1 MSHHSEHQKM
11 KPVLDLARKL
21 DIATN
26 PHPAAIFEVGS
37 GGFQPTVITETGGI
51 FVLFN
56 QWTFIRFDIRLLV
69 LVIGTQDDICRE
81 IPCLPN
87 LQGMRDFI
95 ARLAEFLWVEF
106 R

>member
-1 MSHHSEHQKM
+1 MKRSEGDMVALRKIF
-11 KPVLDLARKL
+11 DLFV
-21 DIATN
+21 
-26 PHPAAIFEVGS
+26 PAADAVFHC
-37 GGFQPTVITETGGI
+37 GFQPTVITETGGV

-56 QWTFIRFDIRLLV
+56 EWTFIGFDLRLPV
-69 LVIGTQDDICRE
+69 FVIGTQDDICRE

>member
-1 MSHHSEHQKM
+1 MVALQMSI
-11 KPVLDLARKL
+11 DLFV
-21 DIATN
+21 
-26 PHPAAIFEVGS
+26 PAADTVFHR
-37 GGFQPTVITETGGI
+37 GFQPTVITETGGVL
-51 FVLFN
+51 VLFN
-56 QWTFIRFDIRLLV
+56 EWTFIGLNFRILV
-69 LVIGTQDDICRE
+69 FVIGTQDDICRE